1 MEQLQ
6 VKAGI
11 SIVAFYNH
19 VPNFNFNLGG
29 RGGDSSMSCVSIVQI
44 LHV

>member
-6 VKAGI
+6 IKEGT
-11 SIVAFYNH
+11 SIIAFITMFQTWEGEGEIT
-19 VPNFNFNLGG
+19 V
-29 RGGDSSMSCVSIVQI
+29 CVVWSVVQI

>member
-6 VKAGI
+6 VKEGT

-19 VPNFNFNLGG
+19 VPNLGEITV
-29 RGGDSSMSCVSIVQI
+29 CVVWSVVQI